1 MKLHEMSIVPGSKKK
16 RNRVGRGIGSGNG
29 KTAGK
34 GMKGQLSR
42 SGGGKRP
49 GFEGGQMP
57 LVRLLPKR
65 GFHNKFA
72 TVYTAVNVD
81 KLEVFEDGAVV
92 NTEALIRAG
101 IVKKVNDGVK
111 IMGNGELTKKLT
123 VQAAKFTKSA
133 QEKIE
138 AAGGKA
144 EVI

>member
-1 MKLHEMSIVPGSKKK
+1 
-16 RNRVGRGIGSGNG
+16 
-29 KTAGK
+29 
-34 GMKGQLSR
+34 
-42 SGGGKRP
+42 
-49 GFEGGQMP
+49 MP

>member
-1 MKLHEMSIVPGSKKK
+1 M
-16 RNRVGRGIGSGNG
+16 
-29 KTAGK
+29 
-34 GMKGQLSR
+34 
-42 SGGGKRP
+42 
-49 GFEGGQMP
+49 
-57 LVRLLPKR
+57 
-65 GFHNKFA
+65 
-72 TVYTAVNVD
+72 YTAVNVD